1 VNGSNVKKLEGVN
14 AAFEDLVV
22 QQSDMLVNRLKDL
35 P

>member
-14 AAFEDLVV
+14 AVFGGVVV
-22 QQSDMLVNRLKDL
+22 QGSDMLVNRMKDL